1 MSYSNG
7 ILNHDDLHGQGQI
20 GPRGLPGLPGPE
32 GPIGPKGNGFKLDA
46 NGNYDMENKKL
57 TNVRNGD
64 ADKDVMGK
72 LQIEG
77 YVNNKTQYL
86 DGVQPAKVTNNK
98 AVIYSNNGS
107 IHSNAL
113 YLKDTVDKEVQFFT
127 ENQDTNQIRLY
138 IPNLKNNDSF
148 NNRNKSSIVVT
159 SIDQRIEGKK
169 IFSDIEVPQPVRDNQ
184 ACNKKYVDDKIQS
197 AGSQSSDSSNF
208 VKKTGSTMSGDLILQ
223 SQPYPI
229 LGNTNKAISYNT
241 ARNVFLSRKEGGSM
255 EQTLDMNNHEI
266 SNVKDPTAADQ
277 AANKK
282 HVDTQLATKLDKAD
296 AKKYVNVDGSNGMT
310 GNLNLNEKTIINL
323 NTDDKDI
330 KSAANVGY
338 VSSKV
343 HTAKGDVTVGLKT
356 YFDTKIKESHITS
369 STNKKDVFRYLMENA
384 DESSSENNII
394 VDGIVDF
401 SGSPHNVNKKAYK
414 FKMGKDAQNEYSSRI
429 GFNMFKLPEGEY
441 TLAIEF
447 FPPSTTNLSVSV
459 VSTSLNIGQQSTKL
473 FVNYSR
479 SIVHLHKW
487 DITPPEY
494 IFIDMHCQGTAS
506 SSTQGVGYLIVYG
519 VKGSQ
524 SNVESDVYDT
534 AYVVENGKMVMQ
546 MDLSLNGHK
555 LSGSVHYIHGY
566 LNTKNGNT
574 FLLNGCDK
582 IIIPNHSHILTITVL
597 YFKLKSKY
605 KPISLK
611 IKHSDHLTQSITYT
625 STQSTRSQT
634 ININLVLAF
643 GHLAVELGSV
653 VKNQELL
660 MLIEYRVP

>member
-1 MSYSNG
+1 
-7 ILNHDDLHGQGQI
+7 
-20 GPRGLPGLPGPE
+20 
-32 GPIGPKGNGFKLDA
+32 
-46 NGNYDMENKKL
+46 
-57 TNVRNGD
+57 
-64 ADKDVMGK
+64 
-72 LQIEG
+72 
-77 YVNNKTQYL
+77 
-86 DGVQPAKVTNNK
+86 
-98 AVIYSNNGS
+98 
-107 IHSNAL
+107 
-113 YLKDTVDKEVQFFT
+113 
-127 ENQDTNQIRLY
+127 
-138 IPNLKNNDSF
+138 
-148 NNRNKSSIVVT
+148 
-159 SIDQRIEGKK
+159 
-169 IFSDIEVPQPVRDNQ
+169 
-184 ACNKKYVDDKIQS
+184 
-197 AGSQSSDSSNF
+197 
-208 VKKTGSTMSGDLILQ
+208 
-223 SQPYPI
+223 
-229 LGNTNKAISYNT
+229 
-241 ARNVFLSRKEGGSM
+241 M
-255 EQTLDMNNHEI
+255 EQHIDMNNNFI
-266 SNVKDPTAADQ
+266 TNVKDPTQADQ
-277 AANKK
+277 ATNKK
-282 HVDTQLATKLDKAD
+282 YVENQLEKKLDKGSDIDMKNNSIINLDLPSNQRD
-296 AKKYVNVDGSNGMT
+296 AACVEFVNNRIDDMTQKKFLKVDGTNNMT

-338 VSSKV
+338 VRSKV
-343 HTAKGDVTVGLKT
+343 RTAKGDVTVGLKT

-447 FPPSTTNLSVSV
+447 FTPSTTNLSVSV

-487 DITPPEY
+487 SITPPEY
-494 IFIDMHCQGTAS
+494 IYIDMHCQGTAS

-524 SNVESDVYDT
+524 SNVDSDVYDT

-546 MDLSLNGHK
+546 TDLSLNGYK

-625 STQSTRSQT
+625 STQSTKSQT

-660 MLIEYRVP
+660 MFVKYRVS

>member
-1 MSYSNG
+1 MSYTNG
-7 ILNHDDLHGQGQI
+7 ILNHDDSQGLGKI
-20 GPRGLPGLPGPE
+20 GSRGLPG
-32 GPIGPKGNGFKLDA
+32 IGFKLDA
-46 NGNYDMENKKL
+46 NNDYDMQNKKL
-57 TNVRNGD
+57 VNVKQGTNNN
-64 ADKDVMGK
+64 DVVTK
-72 LQIEG
+72 
-77 YVNNKTQYL
+77 QYL
-86 DGVQPAKVTNNK
+86 DSEISK
-98 AVIYSNNGS
+98 
-107 IHSNAL
+107 
-113 YLKDTVDKEVQFFT
+113 
-127 ENQDTNQIRLY
+127 
-138 IPNLKNNDSF
+138 IP
-148 NNRNKSSIVVT
+148 
-159 SIDQRIEGKK
+159 SIDTSK
-169 IFSDIEVPQPVRDNQ
+169 
-184 ACNKKYVDDKIQS
+184 
-197 AGSQSSDSSNF
+197 F
-208 VKKTGSTMSGDLILQ
+208 VAISGDTMTGSLIVPKDNYPVHGDL
-223 SQPYPI
+223 
-229 LGNTNKAISYNT
+229 NKVISYESQ
-241 ARNVFLSRKEGGSM
+241 REIFLSKKEGGRM
-255 EQTLDMNNHEI
+255 EQPINMNNNFI
-266 SNVKDPTAADQ
+266 TNVKDPTQADQ
-277 AANKK
+277 ATNKK
-282 HVDTQLATKLDKAD
+282 YVENQLEKKLDKGSDIDMKNNSIINLDLPSNQRD
-296 AKKYVNVDGSNGMT
+296 AACVEFVNNRIDDMTQKKFLKVDGTNNMT

-414 FKMGKDAQNEYSSRI
+414 FKMGKDAQNEYYSRI

-487 DITPPEY
+487 SITPPEY
-494 IFIDMHCQGTAS
+494 IYIDMHCQGTAS

-524 SNVESDVYDT
+524 SNVDSDVYDT

-546 MDLSLNGHK
+546 TDLSLNGYK

-643 GHLAVELGSV
+643 GNLAVELGSV

-660 MLIEYRVP
+660 MSIEYRVP

>member
-1 MSYSNG
+1 MSYTNG
-7 ILNHDDLHGQGQI
+7 ILNHDDSQGLGKI
-20 GPRGLPGLPGPE
+20 GSRGLPG
-32 GPIGPKGNGFKLDA
+32 IGFKLDA
-46 NGNYDMENKKL
+46 NNDYDMQNKKL
-57 TNVRNGD
+57 VNVKQGTNNNDVVTKKYIDSEIAKIPSVDTSKFVAISGDTMTGSLVVPKDNYPVHGNLNKVISYESQREIFLSKKEGGRMEQHIDMNNNFITNV
-64 ADKDVMGK
+64 KDP
-72 LQIEG
+72 
-77 YVNNKTQYL
+77 VN
-86 DGVQPAKVTNNK
+86 
-98 AVIYSNNGS
+98 
-107 IHSNAL
+107 
-113 YLKDTVDKEVQFFT
+113 
-127 ENQDTNQIRLY
+127 
-138 IPNLKNNDSF
+138 
-148 NNRNKSSIVVT
+148 
-159 SIDQRIEGKK
+159 
-169 IFSDIEVPQPVRDNQ
+169 SDHCV
-184 ACNKKYVDDKIQS
+184 NKKYVE
-197 AGSQSSDSSNF
+197 N
-208 VKKTGSTMSGDLILQ
+208 
-223 SQPYPI
+223 
-229 LGNTNKAISYNT
+229 
-241 ARNVFLSRKEGGSM
+241 
-255 EQTLDMNNHEI
+255 
-266 SNVKDPTAADQ
+266 
-277 AANKK
+277 
-282 HVDTQLATKLDKAD
+282 QLEKKLDKGSDIDMKNNSIINLDLPSNQRD
-296 AKKYVNVDGSNGMT
+296 AACVEFVNNRIDDMTQKTFLKVDGTNNMT

-343 HTAKGDVTVGLKT
+343 RTAKGDVTVGLKT

-447 FPPSTTNLSVSV
+447 FTPSTTNLSVSV

-487 DITPPEY
+487 SITPPEY
-494 IFIDMHCQGTAS
+494 IYIDMHCQGTAS

-524 SNVESDVYDT
+524 SNVDSDVYDT

-546 MDLSLNGHK
+546 TDLSLNGYK

-597 YFKLKSKY
+597 YFKIKSKY

-643 GHLAVELGSV
+643 GNLAVELGSV

-660 MLIEYRVP
+660 MSIEYRVP

>member
-1 MSYSNG
+1 MSYTNG
-7 ILNHDDLHGQGQI
+7 ILNHDDSQGLGKI
-20 GPRGLPGLPGPE
+20 GSRGLPG
-32 GPIGPKGNGFKLDA
+32 IGFKLDS
-46 NGNYDMENKKL
+46 NNDYDMQNKKL
-57 TNVRNGD
+57 VNVKQGTNNNDVVTKSYLDSGIAKIPSVDTSKFVAISGDTMTGSLVVPKDNYPVQGDLNKVINYETQREIFLSKKEGGRMEQHIDMNNNFITNV
-64 ADKDVMGK
+64 KDP
-72 LQIEG
+72 
-77 YVNNKTQYL
+77 VNS
-86 DGVQPAKVTNNK
+86 DHGV
-98 AVIYSNNGS
+98 
-107 IHSNAL
+107 
-113 YLKDTVDKEVQFFT
+113 
-127 ENQDTNQIRLY
+127 
-138 IPNLKNNDSF
+138 
-148 NNRNKSSIVVT
+148 
-159 SIDQRIEGKK
+159 
-169 IFSDIEVPQPVRDNQ
+169 
-184 ACNKKYVDDKIQS
+184 NKKYVE
-197 AGSQSSDSSNF
+197 N
-208 VKKTGSTMSGDLILQ
+208 
-223 SQPYPI
+223 
-229 LGNTNKAISYNT
+229 
-241 ARNVFLSRKEGGSM
+241 
-255 EQTLDMNNHEI
+255 
-266 SNVKDPTAADQ
+266 
-277 AANKK
+277 
-282 HVDTQLATKLDKAD
+282 QLEKKLDKGAD
-296 AKKYVNVDGSNGMT
+296 IDMKNKSIINLDLPSNQRDAACVEFVNNRIDDMTQKKFLKVDGTNNMT

-343 HTAKGDVTVGLKT
+343 HAAKGDVTVGLKT

-447 FPPSTTNLSVSV
+447 FTPSTTNLSVSV

-487 DITPPEY
+487 SITPPEY
-494 IFIDMHCQGTAS
+494 IYIDMHCQGTAS

-524 SNVESDVYDT
+524 SNVDSDVYDT

-546 MDLSLNGHK
+546 TDLSLNGYK

-582 IIIPNHSHILTITVL
+582 IIISNHSHILTITVL

-643 GHLAVELGSV
+643 GNLAVELGSV

>member
-1 MSYSNG
+1 MG
-7 ILNHDDLHGQGQI
+7 IFNEHGSTSSDTILSGVQG
-20 GPRGLPGLPGPE
+20 PPGPQ
-32 GPIGPKGNGFKLDA
+32 GIGFKLDA

-64 ADKDVMGK
+64 ADKDVMVK

-98 AVIYSNNGS
+98 AVIYSNNGL

-148 NNRNKSSIVVT
+148 NNCNKSSIVVT

-241 ARNVFLSRKEGGSM
+241 ARAIFLSKKEGGSM

-266 SNVKDPTAADQ
+266 FNVKDPTAADQ

-282 HVDTQLATKLDKAD
+282 YVDTQLATKLDKAD

-369 STNKKDVFRYLMENA
+369 STNKKDVSRYLMENA

-441 TLAIEF
+441 TLANEF

-494 IFIDMHCQGTAS
+494 IYIDMHCQGTAS

-524 SNVESDVYDT
+524 SNVDSDVYDT

-546 MDLSLNGHK
+546 TDLSLNGHK

>member
-1 MSYSNG
+1 MSYTNG
-7 ILNHDDLHGQGQI
+7 ILNHDDSQGLGKI
-20 GPRGLPGLPGPE
+20 GSRGLPG
-32 GPIGPKGNGFKLDA
+32 IGFKLDA
-46 NGNYDMENKKL
+46 NNDYDMQNKKL
-57 TNVRNGD
+57 VNVKQGTNNN
-64 ADKDVMGK
+64 DVVTK
-72 LQIEG
+72 
-77 YVNNKTQYL
+77 QYL
-86 DGVQPAKVTNNK
+86 DSEISK
-98 AVIYSNNGS
+98 
-107 IHSNAL
+107 
-113 YLKDTVDKEVQFFT
+113 
-127 ENQDTNQIRLY
+127 
-138 IPNLKNNDSF
+138 IP
-148 NNRNKSSIVVT
+148 
-159 SIDQRIEGKK
+159 SIDTSKFVAISGDTMTGSLIVPKDNYPVHGDLNKVISYESQREIFLSKKEGGRMEQPINMNNNFITNVKDPVN
-169 IFSDIEVPQPVRDNQ
+169 SDHCV
-184 ACNKKYVDDKIQS
+184 NKKYVE
-197 AGSQSSDSSNF
+197 N
-208 VKKTGSTMSGDLILQ
+208 
-223 SQPYPI
+223 
-229 LGNTNKAISYNT
+229 
-241 ARNVFLSRKEGGSM
+241 
-255 EQTLDMNNHEI
+255 
-266 SNVKDPTAADQ
+266 
-277 AANKK
+277 
-282 HVDTQLATKLDKAD
+282 QLEKKLDKGSDIDMKNNSIINLDLPSNQRD
-296 AKKYVNVDGSNGMT
+296 AACVEFVNNRIDDMTQKKFLKVDGTNNMT

-447 FPPSTTNLSVSV
+447 FTPSTTNLSVSV

-487 DITPPEY
+487 SITPPEY
-494 IFIDMHCQGTAS
+494 IYIDMHCQGTAS

-524 SNVESDVYDT
+524 SNVDSDVYDT

-546 MDLSLNGHK
+546 TDLSLNGYK

-597 YFKLKSKY
+597 YFKIKSKY

-643 GHLAVELGSV
+643 GNLAVELGSV

-660 MLIEYRVP
+660 MSIEYRVP